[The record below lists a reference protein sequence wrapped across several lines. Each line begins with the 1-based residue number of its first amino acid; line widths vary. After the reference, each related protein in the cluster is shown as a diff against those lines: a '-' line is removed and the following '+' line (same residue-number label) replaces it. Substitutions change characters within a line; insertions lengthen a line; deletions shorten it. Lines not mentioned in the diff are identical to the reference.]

1 MEKKVVLY
9 KGKEKKTKNAY
20 PFIFKDEIGG
30 WDPRPNP
37 GEIVE
42 ILDYT
47 GALLGIGY
55 ANPKSNHAVRV
66 LQLGVSEITPD
77 FWEKRIESCINR
89 RKRIIS
95 TTEAY
100 RLVHAEADFLPGLII
115 DVIGDYAVLQSR
127 AYGIELVKKKIA
139 EIVFRKLHLK
149 GVIERS
155 DMPSR
160 EDEGLE
166 PYRGLMVGQMPEEK
180 IIITENGVRFYA
192 DIIEGHK
199 TGYYADQRD
208 NRLIVKNMVTEKD
221 RVLDLFCYNGG
232 FSMFAAKHAKS
243 VLGIDFDPEAIV
255 LANNNA
261 ELNGYTNTEFLAADA
276 FEWLENAKPAGEQFD
291 FIIIDPPAVAK
302 RKEKA
307 DNEKWMFWRLVKG
320 ALEILYPGG
329 KLVVSSCAYHLNQQ
343 SLAEACRIAASD
355 VGKVL
360 TVKNI
365 TFQPE
370 DHPWVLQI
378 PESMYLKT
386 FFFEV
391 S

>member
-1 MEKKVVLY
+1 MEKKVVLL
-9 KGKEKKTKNAY
+9 KGKEKKIKNAY
-20 PFIFKDEIGG
+20 PFIYKDEIGG

-37 GEIVE
+37 GDIVQ

-47 GALLGIGY
+47 GSLIGIGY

-66 LQLGVSEITPD
+66 LQLGVSELPNH
-77 FWEKRIESCINR
+77 FWQKKIEHCINR
-89 RKRIIS
+89 RKRII
-95 TTEAY
+95 TKTEAY

-127 AYGIELVKKKIA
+127 TYGIELVKRQIA
-139 EIVFRKLHLK
+139 EIVFEKLHLK
-149 GVIERS
+149 GVVERS

-160 EDEGLE
+160 ADEGLL
-166 PYRGLMVGQMPEEK
+166 PYKGVMIGEQPNEK
-180 IIITENGVRFYA
+180 IVVTENQVKFYA
-192 DIIEGHK
+192 DLLDGHK

-208 NRLIVKNMVTEKD
+208 NRLLVKNMVSEKD

-232 FSMFAAKHAKS
+232 FSMFAASRAQS
-243 VLGIDFDPEAIV
+243 VLGIDFDPDAIV
-255 LANNNA
+255 LAKENA
-261 ELNGYTNTEFLAADA
+261 VLNGYSNTQFLAADA
-276 FEWLENAKPAGEQFD
+276 FDWLEKAKPNQEQFD
-291 FIIIDPPAVAK
+291 FIIIDPPAIAK

-320 ALEILYPGG
+320 ALEIISSGG
-329 KLVVSSCAYHLNQQ
+329 TLVVSSCAYHLNQQ
-343 SLAEACRIAASD
+343 NLGEACRIAASD

-360 TVKNI
+360 TVKNM

-370 DHPWVLQI
+370 DHPWILQI
-378 PESMYLKT
+378 PETMYLKT
-386 FFFEV
+386 YFFEV

>member
-1 MEKKVVLY
+1 MKKVILL

-30 WDPRPNP
+30 WDPRPNS
-37 GEIVE
+37 GEIVQ

-47 GALLGIGY
+47 GQLIGVGY
-55 ANPKSNHAVRV
+55 ANPKSNLVVRV
-66 LQLGVSEITPD
+66 LELGVEELSEN
-77 FWEKRIESCINR
+77 FWEKRIEACISR
-89 RKRIIS
+89 RKDIIS
-95 TTEAY
+95 KNDAY
-100 RLVHAEADFLPGLII
+100 RLVHAEADSLPGLIV
-115 DVIGDYAVLQSR
+115 DVIGEYAVLQSR
-127 AYGIELVKKKIA
+127 SYGIEKVKNELA
-139 EIVFRKLHLK
+139 EFIFQKLHLK
-149 GVIERS
+149 GVYERS

-160 EDEGLE
+160 ADEDLE
-166 PYRGLMVGQMPEEK
+166 PYVGLMKGTIPKEK
-180 IIITENGVRFYA
+180 ITIIENGVKFLA
-192 DIIEGHK
+192 DIVSGHK

-208 NRLIVKNMVTEKD
+208 NRLKVKNWVSKDD

-232 FSMFAAKHAKS
+232 FSMFAAVNAKS

-255 LANNNA
+255 LANENA
-261 ELNGYTNTEFLAADA
+261 KLNGYTNTEFLAADA
-276 FEWLENAKPAGEQFD
+276 FAWLETAVEEKKQFD

-302 RKEKA
+302 KKEKA

-320 ALEILYPGG
+320 SLEILKPGG

-343 SLAEACRIAASD
+343 NLAEACRIAASD

-365 TFQPE
+365 TFQPD
-370 DHPWVLQI
+370 DHPWILQI

>member
-1 MEKKVVLY
+1 MEKKVVLQ

-30 WDPRPNP
+30 WDPRPSP

-47 GALLGIGY
+47 GSLLGVGY

-66 LQLGVSEITPD
+66 LQLGVSELAPD

-100 RLVHAEADFLPGLII
+100 RLVHAEADFIPGLII

-127 AYGIELVKKKIA
+127 AYGIELVKKQIA

-166 PYRGLMVGQMPEEK
+166 PYRGLMVGHMPEGK
-180 IIITENGVRFYA
+180 ITITENGVRFYA

-208 NRLIVKNMVTEKD
+208 NRLIVKNLVTEKD

-232 FSMFAAKHAKS
+232 FSMFAAKRAKS

-261 ELNGYTNTEFLAADA
+261 ELNGYTNTSFLAADA
-276 FEWLENAKPAGEQFD
+276 FEWLENSKSGGEQFD

-320 ALEILYPGG
+320 ALEILSPGG
-329 KLVVSSCAYHLNQQ
+329 KLVVSSCAYHLSQQ